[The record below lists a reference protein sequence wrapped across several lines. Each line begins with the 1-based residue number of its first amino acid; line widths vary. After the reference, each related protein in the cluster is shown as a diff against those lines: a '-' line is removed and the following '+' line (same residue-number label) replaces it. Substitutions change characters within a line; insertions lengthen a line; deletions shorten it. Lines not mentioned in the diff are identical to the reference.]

1 MIGGILTY
9 LDAALLAI
17 VAISGLVAM
26 YRGFTREV
34 LSILSWV
41 IAGLAL
47 LYFVRS
53 HRALA
58 EEVARQFSD
67 PVQTVHVYIA
77 QVAIGAIIFLFV
89 LIVVH
94 LVTSHISDSVLDSRV
109 GAVDRILGLGF
120 GVARGFVL
128 VVIPYMFAV
137 SFVCKDGAT
146 RALSQGCQRGELP
159 AWVEDA
165 RSLGMISQTSGT
177 LYGIFSRYVPAA
189 LSGEQQQGNLRNF
202 HHDAVAAPH
211 GVTTRLGLYRGSS
224 VHPGI

>member
-17 VAISGLVAM
+17 VALSGLVAM

-47 LYFVRS
+47 LYFIRS

-77 QVAIGAIIFLFV
+77 QVAIGAIIFG
-89 LIVVH
+89 
-94 LVTSHISDSVLDSRV
+94 T
-109 GAVDRILGLGF
+109 
-120 GVARGFVL
+120 
-128 VVIPYMFAV
+128 V
-137 SFVCKDGAT
+137 S
-146 RALSQGCQRGELP
+146 
-159 AWVEDA
+159 
-165 RSLGMISQTSGT
+165 TSGMALMPGFLVAT
-177 LYGIFSRYVPAA
+177 LATALAA
-189 LSGEQQQGNLRNF
+189 Q
-202 HHDAVAAPH
+202 AAPQPNAE
-211 GVTTRLGLYRGSS
+211 GAAN
-224 VHPGI
+224 

>member
-165 RSLGMISQTSGT
+165 ISLGMISQTSGT

>member
-1 MIGGILTY
+1 MIAGILTY

-41 IAGLAL
+41 VAGLAL
-47 LYFVRS
+47 LYFIGS
-53 HRALA
+53 HRDLA
-58 EEVARQFSD
+58 EKVAMQFSN

-94 LVTSHISDSVLDSRV
+94 LITSHISDTILDSRV
-109 GAVDRILGLGF
+109 GAIDRILGLGF
-120 GVARGFVL
+120 GVLRGFVL

-159 AWVEDA
+159 RWVEDA

-177 LYGIFSRYVPAA
+177 LYGILSRYVPSA
-189 LSGEQQQGNLRNF
+189 LSGEQQQGLLRNI
-202 HHDAVAAPH
+202 HHNSFAAPH
-211 GVTTRLGLYRGSS
+211 GKHQPLGLYAGGSAP
-224 VHPGI
+224 PGT

>member
-211 GVTTRLGLYRGSS
+211 GVTARLGLYRGSS